1 MESPFVDRKAMESL
15 LNLPPTF
22 TSALLDSDDLL
33 YGIVGR
39 LDFASCLAAAGACSQ
54 LRRAVTDILREHWVP
69 TEIVHVAPGPSY
81 LTFVAANSHNTFYVS
96 DNHAKRVLH
105 VGWQTSSGTGSVRAS
120 QTTLAHAAD
129 RVKPKIM
136 AQPSGIFVAHRGES
150 SSVFVCDVELCSCTE
165 YEGIAVH
172 TDNGRELMCA
182 FFGLPGSPPWTP
194 PAASVLVPRTEWQ
207 PAAGAP
213 KLVYPMGCAYSAA
226 HGGRLFITDGDLHCV
241 QVFEIAISPS
251 PAVPAH
257 GASAPPPPP
266 PRPAHLFTCGTG
278 PGTADGQ
285 MRDPFGVAVANGR
298 VYVSDSGNGRIAIF
312 DEADGRFLG
321 TLRDASR
328 HRSSSSRP
336 AAADAHVPLKLVDP
350 AGVALTSNGRGRD
363 QLVVAE
369 TRGRVRV
376 FTLDFTGLSVT
387 CEAHHYEIMGDLAG
401 VCVSPPPPAVALPVT
416 LATPPAHHTSAS
428 SSADLQRNEAG
439 AQDGAECVLVVN
451 ATKGSV
457 HVLQPA
463 TLATVRKFI
472 KAQSDARRRGA
483 ADPSSTRIGEGEH
496 VYIDAMLSLRE

>member
-1 MESPFVDRKAMESL
+1 MAAMAAESL
-15 LNLPPTF
+15 LPPTF
-22 TSALLDSDDLL
+22 SSALLDSDDLL

-69 TEIVHVAPGPSY
+69 TEIVQVTPGLSSY
-81 LTFVAANSHNTFYVS
+81 LTFVAASSHNAFYVS
-96 DNHAKRVLH
+96 DNHAKCVLH
-105 VGWQTSSGTGSVRAS
+105 VGWQTSGSGSHRAS
-120 QTTLAHAAD
+120 QTTLAHAPD
-129 RVKPKIM
+129 RVRPKIM

-165 YEGIAVH
+165 YEGIAH
-172 TDNGRELMCA
+172 GSEPMCA
-182 FFGLPGSPPWTP
+182 CAAQPGSPSWTP

-241 QVFEIAISPS
+241 QVFEIVISEVVISPS
-251 PAVPAH
+251 PALPAH
-257 GASAPPPPP
+257 GAFAPPPPP

-285 MRDPFGVAVANGR
+285 MRDPFGVAVSNGR

-328 HRSSSSRP
+328 RRRSSRP
-336 AAADAHVPLKLVDP
+336 VAVDAHVPLKLVDP
-350 AGVALTSNGRGRD
+350 AGVAFTSNG

-369 TRGRVRV
+369 TRGRVRI
-376 FTLDFTGLSVT
+376 FTLDSTGLSVM
-387 CEAHHYEIMGDLAG
+387 CEAHHYEMMGDLAG
-401 VCVSPPPPAVALPVT
+401 VCVSPPPPAAALRVT
-416 LATPPAHHTSAS
+416 RATPA
-428 SSADLQRNEAG
+428 SADRQCNEAG
-439 AQDGAECVLVVN
+439 AQDGAESVLIVN
-451 ATKGSV
+451 ATKGLV

-463 TLATVRKFI
+463 TLATVRNLL